1 MNKSSRSVM
10 TFSGGIHPV
19 GDGKEL
25 TCKQAVRKAPLLEK
39 YFVLLAEN
47 AGKPPI
53 PVIFFFWQVPNGSL
67 PIPLSFLTICE
78 RNS

>member
-47 AGKPPI
+47 AG
-53 PVIFFFWQVPNGSL
+53 N
-67 PIPLSFLTICE
+67 
-78 RNS
+78 R